1 MNKHH
6 RNLGKSRK
14 TFAAAARRD
23 RRGSCGSVKSP
34 LDSSPL
40 ELAGATRRLML
51 VVSLVVA
58 FTCSLKPGV
67 AQAQVTFSEDAFH
80 QLADADSPDTIPVG
94 TKITL
99 QNWQQYK
106 KFMPVQM
113 QAAFSGQ
120 YPLHIGSEP
129 MYTMEVGPA
138 HDFPPPGNLAKN
150 TEKYGGQAR
159 LERLPSGGFMIKG
172 YVAGLPFPNPQE
184 PNRGIKILYN
194 NWFFYRGVVRN
205 NNTGFL
211 VDRYGNKSFTTI
223 EAVFYGMSHLSVPG
237 LPIDRPFANGRLYS
251 TRFMLMVPEQTKYTT
266 ELTELSD
273 DPRKLPEVYAFL
285 PSLRRSL
292 RLSAAAKCSP
302 ILGTDYIQ
310 DDNSW
315 QPTNF
320 DVKYLGHKKL
330 LTFIGDPKKAYTKE
344 SYVGLSEGEPAST
357 YPGWPKYGTGLWELR
372 NYQVIDLAWIQSLGR
387 YCYSHSVFYE
397 DDQLHWAPYHDNFDN
412 SGKLWKVFFLK
423 WAPMNYHGVTT
434 LLYNGYAGNAMIDIE
449 NTHVSAGASYD
460 QTLDDDVP
468 GEYKDVES
476 MSDPSNLAKIM
487 K

>member
-1 MNKHH
+1 MGMHNAGIENGLKAIAV
-6 RNLGKSRK
+6 
-14 TFAAAARRD
+14 AAVRGNRRCL
-23 RRGSCGSVKSP
+23 SGSVTARPNGRALNVPRKLLLILTIAVTLFCSHKQNTARA
-34 LDSSPL
+34 
-40 ELAGATRRLML
+40 E
-51 VVSLVVA
+51 VA
-58 FTCSLKPGV
+58 
-67 AQAQVTFSEDAFH
+67 FSEDAYR

-120 YPLHIGSEP
+120 YSLHIGAEP
-129 MYTMEVGPA
+129 VHTMEMGPA
-138 HDFPPPGNLAKN
+138 HDFPPPGDLAKN
-150 TEKYGGQAR
+150 TEKYSGQVR
-159 LERLPSGGFMIKG
+159 LEPLPSGGWLIKG

-184 PNRGIKILYN
+184 PNRGVKFMYN
-194 NWFFYRGVVRN
+194 AWFFYRTGIVRN
-205 NNTGFL
+205 DNVGFL
-211 VDRYGNKSFTTI
+211 VDRYGNKSFTSI

-237 LPIDRPFANGRLYS
+237 LPIDRPYANGRLYS
-251 TRFMLMVPEQTKYTT
+251 TRFQLQIPEQTKYTT

-273 DPRKLPEVYAFL
+273 DPRKLPEVYVFL

-292 RLSAAAKCSP
+292 RLSSAAKCSP

-344 SYVGLSEGEPAST
+344 SYVGLSEGEPANT
-357 YPGWPKYGTGLWELR
+357 YPGWPKYGTGKWELR
-372 NYQVIDLAWIQSLGR
+372 NYHVIDLAWIKALGR
-387 YCYSHSVFYE
+387 YCYSHSVFYV
-397 DDQLHWAPYHDNFDN
+397 DDQLQWAPYHDNYDN
-412 SGKLWKVFFLK
+412 NGKLWKVFHLK
-423 WAPMNYHGVTT
+423 WAPMNYHGETT
-434 LLYNGYAGNAMIDIE
+434 LIYNGYAGNAMIDME
-449 NTHVSAGASYD
+449 NSHVSAGATYN

-468 GEYKDVES
+468 GEYKDVEG
-476 MSDPSNLAKIM
+476 MSSPGNLARIM